1 LRLPLGTKLFAVG
14 ESMGGFL
21 TEFDSSMPEN
31 VDFNKGNAMQ
41 ARPILYTVGTD
52 LRSVEDFIEI
62 IQAYEIRAVLDVR
75 SYPKSKLAHFNRQP
89 FSALLETNG
98 VEYHFLG
105 KELGGLRKGGYTAYI
120 ITEEFR
126 EGIRKVEAIARE
138 KTSAV
143 VCAERFP
150 WKCHRKWIS
159 LELQKQGWDVRHIID
174 KGKVWIP
181 K

>member
-1 LRLPLGTKLFAVG
+1 
-14 ESMGGFL
+14 M
-21 TEFDSSMPEN
+21 
-31 VDFNKGNAMQ
+31 
-41 ARPILYTVGTD
+41 
-52 LRSVEDFIEI
+52 
-62 IQAYEIRAVLDVR
+62 
-75 SYPKSKLAHFNRQP
+75 
-89 FSALLETNG
+89 

-126 EGIRKVEAIARE
+126 EGVRKVEAIARE

-159 LELQKQGWDVRHIID
+159 LELQTQGWDVRHIID